1 MGNKGSALAI
11 AETGKIT
18 DSYASNSSDE
28 GGLSRL
34 ELGRHAADSDA
45 ASRQLAGSFN
55 AQIRDD
61 FTVALV
67 NAFDIGDQ
75 KQFFGFERNGNGG
88 SGVVTIDIQRAAFRA
103 PRVVSNR
110 RDHRKIPAL

>member
-1 MGNKGSALAI
+1 MSNEGSALAI
-11 AETGKIT
+11 AEAGKIT
-18 DSYASNSSDE
+18 DSYANNSSDK

-34 ELGRHAADSDA
+34 ELGRHAADSNA
-45 ASRQLAGSFN
+45 VCRQLTGGFN

-61 FTVALV
+61 TTIAIV

-75 KQFFGFERNGNGG
+75 QQLFGFERNGDGG
-88 SGVVTIDIQRAAFRA
+88 SSIITIDIQRTAFRA

-110 RDHRKIPAL
+110 RDHR

>member
-1 MGNKGSALAI
+1 MGNKGSALVV

-34 ELGRHAADSDA
+34 ELGRHAADSNA
-45 ASRQLAGSFN
+45 ASRQLTRSFN

-61 FTVALV
+61 FTVAIV

-75 KQFFGFERNGNGG
+75 KQLLGFERNGDGG
-88 SGVVTIDIQRAAFRA
+88 SGIVTIDIQRTAFRA
-103 PRVVSNR
+103 LRVVSNR
-110 RDHRKIPAL
+110 RDHR